1 MTNNSGKQHSQL
13 TDDELLA
20 LLESNIRANR
30 IKVIHYLVETKS
42 PQSID
47 ILSNLSLTDPDH
59 LVREIAIIGLSNF
72 QFEKYQEL
80 FAKIY
85 NSYEERKSNVKARA
99 IWALGKKDS
108 LLSFNTLMKG
118 LRDESIESQYWS
130 IHGLLNQTIAFPFKE
145 IESVLVSNKNQ
156 LVRQTITWAL
166 GIIKEKD
173 SVKILI
179 DALLKDKDAHVRMN
193 AAWSL
198 RNIRDPR
205 SISGLCY
212 ALKNEFHELTKRQI
226 VLTIGHILNQSKA
239 QSEIDS
245 NEIDNIRKEATLALS
260 HTIQR
265 DTCYYVRRACAE
277 ALGKIANKEAIPVLI
292 QTYASDVNQFVRIE
306 IANTLRIFGDERAL
320 PVLRK
325 SLRSH
330 YKQVKQAAKD
340 AIEQIESKQ

>member
-1 MTNNSGKQHSQL
+1 MTENSGEHQTQL
-13 TDDELLA
+13 TDRELQT
-20 LLESNIRANR
+20 LLESNIRADR
-30 IKVIHYLVETKS
+30 IKVIHYLIETNS
-42 PQSID
+42 TQSVD
-47 ILSNLSLTDPDH
+47 ILSNLSLSDPDH
-59 LVREIAIIGLSNF
+59 QVREVAIIGLSSF
-72 QFEKYQEL
+72 DFEKYEEF

-118 LRDESIESQYWS
+118 LRDESNESQYWS
-130 IHGLLNQTIAFPFKE
+130 IHGLLNQTTTFPFKE
-145 IESVLVSNKNQ
+145 IESVLFSNKNQ

-166 GIIKEKD
+166 GIVKEKD

-193 AAWSL
+193 AAWAL
-198 RNIRDPR
+198 RNICDPG

-226 VLTIGHILNQSKA
+226 ALAIGYILNQSKA
-239 QSEIDS
+239 QSEINS
-245 NEIDNIRKEATLALS
+245 GEIDNIRKEATLALS

-265 DTCYYVRRACAE
+265 DTCYYVRRACAK
-277 ALGKIANKEAIPVLI
+277 ALGKIGEKDAIPILI

-306 IANTLRIFGDERAL
+306 IANALGIFGDERAL

-340 AIEQIESKQ
+340 AIGQIESKQ